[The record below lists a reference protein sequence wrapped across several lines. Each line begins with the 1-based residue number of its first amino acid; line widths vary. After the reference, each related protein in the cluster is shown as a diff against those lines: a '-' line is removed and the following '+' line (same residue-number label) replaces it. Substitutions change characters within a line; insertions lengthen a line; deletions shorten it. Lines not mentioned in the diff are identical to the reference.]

1 MKRIKF
7 NRFGAFNALGRA
19 LVCWTACACA
29 AFGEAITDLTGYIY
43 QTATDLNS
51 GASSFI
57 HGKNWSDGNAPH
69 GDADYIV
76 QHGLQLRT
84 DGVPS
89 GTVFGGRSLSL
100 DYG

>member
-1 MKRIKF
+1 MRRFKF
-7 NRFGAFNALGRA
+7 TFRQAL
-19 LVCWTACACA
+19 ACCA
-29 AFGEAITDLTGYIY
+29 ACVSTAYAETITDLTGYIY

-76 QHGLQLRT
+76 GDR
-84 DGVPS
+84 
-89 GTVFGGRSLSL
+89 GRP
-100 DYG
+100 